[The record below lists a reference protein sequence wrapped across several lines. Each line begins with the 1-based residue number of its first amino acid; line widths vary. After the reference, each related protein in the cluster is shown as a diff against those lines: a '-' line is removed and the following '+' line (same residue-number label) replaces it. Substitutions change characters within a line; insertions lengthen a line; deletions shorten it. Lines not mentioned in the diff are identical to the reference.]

1 MNTALLTSF
10 QILQRVYVDKAF
22 SSIELSK
29 QLTNARTADKAL
41 ITKVV
46 YGVLD
51 TDIELDYIVHQFAKK
66 NKANVSVLLK
76 IGTYCLKYLSIPPYA
91 VVNDVVEIS
100 KITDDRFV
108 VGFVNATLKSIAK
121 ALAEDAIAYPDGR
134 DEYLSVKH
142 SYPLWALKKLQKD
155 YGKETAERIIS
166 TKLPSDSCVRVNCGK
181 MSIANFT
188 KLLEEKGVAFEKT
201 ILPDAFYIKGALNID
216 DSLYTYQSLSSMLIV
231 HALNTTGKCSVLDAC
246 AAPGGKAVYIKQLD
260 GDATVTACDIHPHRV
275 ALIDSYAKRMGV
287 SVKTVCCDS
296 AVLNPNFEEKFD
308 YVLCDVPCSGFG
320 VLGSRPDIKL
330 TRTSEDIGNLMK
342 LQSAILNNAAR
353 YVKRGGVLVYST
365 CTVFNNENG
374 QIVDRFL
381 QNNPDFSYSSIHLP
395 IDSPANGQG
404 KYQFLPHID
413 AIQGFF
419 AARLVKN

>member
-29 QLTNARTADKAL
+29 QLTYARAADKAL

-51 TDIELDYIVHQFAKK
+51 TDIELDYIVRQFAKK
-66 NKANVSVLLK
+66 SRANVSILLK

-108 VGFVNATLKSIAK
+108 VGFVNATLKAIAK
-121 ALAEDAIAYPDGR
+121 AVADDAIVYPDGS

-155 YGKETAERIIS
+155 YGKEAAERIIS
-166 TKLPSDSCVRVNCGK
+166 TKLPSDSCVRANCGK
-181 MSIANFT
+181 ISVVDFT
-188 KLLEEKGVAFEKT
+188 KLLVEKGVAFENT
-201 ILPDAFYIKGALNID
+201 ILPDAFFIKGGLNVD

-231 HALNTTGKCSVLDAC
+231 HALNAAGKCSVLDAC
-246 AAPGGKAVYIKQLD
+246 AAPGGKAVYIKQLND
-260 GDATVTACDIHPHRV
+260 DATVTACDIHPHRV

-287 SVKTVCCDS
+287 EITAVCRDSSVFNS
-296 AVLNPNFEEKFD
+296 AFEEKYDF
-308 YVLCDVPCSGFG
+308 VLCDVPCSGFG
-320 VLGSRPDIKL
+320 VLDSRPDIKL
-330 TRTSEDIGNLMK
+330 TRASVDIGNLMK
-342 LQSAILNNAAR
+342 LQSAIISNAAR
-353 YVKRGGVLVYST
+353 YVKRGGVLLYST

-374 QIVDRFL
+374 QIVERFL
-381 QNNPDFSYSSIHLP
+381 QNNADFSYSTINLP

-404 KYQFLPHID
+404 KYQFLPHVD

-419 AARLVKN
+419 AARLVKS